1 MISNVLFIMM
11 NEQIIY
17 DDNNALF
24 IMRNK

>member
-1 MISNVLFIMM
+1 MM